1 MAAAER
7 HIKKQNLPDDAEL
20 NEAIFLTEICG
31 NLTRTVQGSKELKE
45 RTKGDCSPVTK
56 ADLAVQALVTLYLQE
71 TRQRFN
77 LCAEEDSSQVKDEE
91 MLLAVTALVNE
102 HFPFSVCPDRESFT
116 TEDITSALDNADA
129 DTSKVNECWVMDPID
144 GTRGF
149 VRYGQYAVALGKI
162 KDGGLELAVVCSPN
176 VPAGRPFTDLCTY
189 DAESDSHQSPG
200 YNSEQTDASLL
211 AALRGHGC
219 RETRF
224 EFGSTGLMF
233 EGMDPINVSNKTA
246 LFEFN
251 FCESVNF
258 PPPSQA
264 KTARLVSAAD
274 NPMYQLDSMAK
285 YSLVAA
291 GEMDCYLRFSGMGR
305 QKIWD
310 HVGELLVIEA
320 GGMVTDVNGKR
331 LNFTVGKKLTE
342 NIQIVASNGKC
353 HQAIL
358 DVAEAVLKGEG
369 SL

>member
-1 MAAAER
+1 MAAEER
-7 HIKKQNLPDDAEL
+7 HLKEQNLPDDAEL

-31 NLTRTVQGSKELKE
+31 NLTHIVQGSKELGE
-45 RTKGDCSPVTK
+45 RRKGDCSEVTK

-71 TRQRFN
+71 TRQRFH
-77 LCAEEDSSQVKDEE
+77 LCAEEDSSQLKDKE
-91 MLLAVTALVNE
+91 MLLAVTNLVNE
-102 HFPFSVCPDRESFT
+102 HFPFSVCNDRESFT
-116 TEDITSALDNADA
+116 TEDIIAALDNADA

-149 VRYGQYAVALGKI
+149 VNYGQYAVALGKI
-162 KDGGLELAVVCSPN
+162 SDGGLEFAVVCSPN
-176 VPAGRPFTDLCTY
+176 VPQGSFADLCSY
-189 DAESDSHQSPG
+189 DAEYDHYACPG
-200 YNSEQTDASLL
+200 YNPEQKDAQLL

-233 EGMDPINVSNKTA
+233 EGMESVNVSQKTA
-246 LFEFN
+246 LFDFK
-251 FCESVNF
+251 FCESSNF
-258 PPPSQA
+258 PPTSQA
-264 KTARLVSAAD
+264 KTARLVSATD
-274 NPMYQLDSMAK
+274 NPMYRLDSMAK
-285 YSLVAA
+285 YCLVAT
-291 GEMDCYLRFSGMGR
+291 GEMEGYLRFSGVGR

-331 LNFTVGKKLTE
+331 LKMSVGKFMTE

-369 SL
+369 NF